1 MHYKLKQ
8 RIIIQCFPHLSQWLE
23 QEIAALGFQIERV
36 ERTAVWI
43 QGNLEDTMRLNLN
56 LRTANRVLLLI
67 DEFRAPGPD
76 VLYKELLR
84 VPWEKII
91 PEKGYVSVHGYVKND
106 HIRDNRFAF
115 MKMKDAIV
123 DRMSDKLGVRPDSGP
138 DMSGTV
144 IYLHWVENTVAVY
157 LDTSGETIAKHGYRK
172 IPGKA
177 PMMEALAAAVVMATG
192 WDKRSV
198 FINPMCGSGTLA
210 IEAALMA
217 RNISPGSF
225 RTNYGFM
232 HCNWYRPETWTAISS
247 KSSGKSGDTPVII
260 ASDHDSQAIQ
270 AAKMNARAAGVED
283 MITFEQCDFTET
295 TIPEGEGILIVNPE
309 YGERLGVTNAL
320 ETVYSNI
327 GDFFKS
333 RGKGKKG
340 FVFTGNPDL
349 AKKIGLRTSSR
360 TPFLNARIECR
371 LLEYELYAGSRK
383 K

>member
-1 MHYKLKQ
+1 M
-8 RIIIQCFPHLSQWLE
+8 
-23 QEIAALGFQIERV
+23 
-36 ERTAVWI
+36 

-67 DEFRAPGPD
+67 DEFQAAGPD
-76 VLYKELLR
+76 ILYRELLR

-91 PEKGYVSVHGYVKND
+91 PKDGYLSIHGYVKND
-106 HIRDNRFAF
+106 FIRDNRFAF

-123 DRMSDKLGVRPDSGP
+123 DRMNEKNGVRPDSGP

-144 IYLHWVENTVAVY
+144 IYLHWVGPTVAVY

-177 PMMEALAAAVVMATG
+177 PMMESLAAAVVMSTG
-192 WDKRSV
+192 WDTRSA
-198 FINPMCGSGTLA
+198 FINPMCGSGTIA

-217 RNISPGSF
+217 RNIAPGSF
-225 RTNYGFM
+225 RSNFGFM
-232 HCNWYRPETWTAISS
+232 HCNAYRQEVWDKVRSDVSGGEKTA
-247 KSSGKSGDTPVII
+247 PVII
-260 ASDHDSQAIQ
+260 ASDHDQQAVRDAQ
-270 AAKMNARAAGVED
+270 MNARAAGVEE
-283 MITFEQCDFTET
+283 MITFEHCNFTET
-295 TIPEGEGILIVNPE
+295 SIPEGEGIIILNPE

-320 ETVYSNI
+320 EKVYKDI

-340 FVFTGNPDL
+340 YVFTGNPDL
-349 AKKIGLRTSSR
+349 AKKVGLRTSSR